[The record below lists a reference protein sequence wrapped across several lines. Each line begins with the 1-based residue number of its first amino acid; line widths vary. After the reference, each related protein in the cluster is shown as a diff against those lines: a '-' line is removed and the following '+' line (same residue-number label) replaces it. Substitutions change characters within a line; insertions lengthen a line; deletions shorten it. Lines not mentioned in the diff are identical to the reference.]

1 MPDNIY
7 EKEYRNL
14 MLRIGFAMLMFVLL
28 INTLFVGSELL
39 GVSFER
45 TMDGKSAYI
54 LKSLVHSVTYLAV
67 FLIPV
72 GFFKLISKGRNTR
85 PVYNAVRLTK
95 QFPLMLVASIAVVF
109 SMAYVNSYIMEW
121 AGFNYDM
128 FASDPI
134 DANYKLILTVIS
146 SALVPACC
154 EEYLFRGM
162 VLSNILPY
170 GKTNA
175 IVVSAVLFG
184 LMHQNPAQMLYA
196 TAAGIVLGL
205 VYVRTRSI
213 WGGVLIHFFN
223 NLISVIQQ
231 MLFDRLVYERASQI
245 CMIMEAVLVICGV
258 ICAVVLLC
266 TERRRK
272 REFNDSGFG
281 VILEP
286 DEGFTEYPLKGG
298 IATKRFFSPTMIIFI
313 VISCSQMALYMLLSW
328 GVLAL
333 S

>member
-7 EKEYRNL
+7 EKQYRNL

-28 INTLFVGSELL
+28 INTLFAGTEVLRMQ
-39 GVSFER
+39 FQQY
-45 TMDGKSAYI
+45 MNGKSAYI
-54 LKSLVHSVTYLAV
+54 LKSLIHSATYLAV
-67 FLIPV
+67 FLLPV
-72 GFFKLISKGRNTR
+72 GFFKLISKGRDAR
-85 PVYNAVRLTK
+85 PVYNSVRLTK
-95 QFPLMLVASIAVVF
+95 QFPLMLVASIAVIL

-128 FASDPI
+128 FGSDPI
-134 DANYKLILTVIS
+134 DANYKLILAVIS

-162 VLSNILPY
+162 VLSNVLPY

-231 MLFDRLVYERASQI
+231 FLFEKMVYERANTI
-245 CMIMEAVLVICGV
+245 CIIMELSIVVVGV
-258 ICAVVLLC
+258 VCAVILLC
-266 TERRRK
+266 AERRRK

-281 VILEP
+281 VVLEP
-286 DEGFTEYPLKGG
+286 EEDNIEYPLNSGR
-298 IATKRFFSPTMIIFI
+298 ATRMFFSPTMIIFV
-313 VISCSQMALYMLLSW
+313 VIACLQMALYMLLSW
-328 GVLAL
+328 GVLYI
-333 S
+333 

>member
-7 EKEYRNL
+7 DKEYRNL
-14 MLRIGFAMLMFVLL
+14 MLRIGFAMLMFLLL
-28 INTLFVGSELL
+28 INTLFAGADVLGAEL
-39 GVSFER
+39 EQI
-45 TMDGKSAYI
+45 MDGKSAYI
-54 LKSLVHSVTYLAV
+54 LKSLIQSAAYLTV
-67 FLIPV
+67 FLVPV
-72 GFFKLISKGRNTR
+72 GFFKLISGKRKTC
-85 PVYNAVRLTK
+85 PVYNAVRLGK
-95 QFPLMLVASIAVVF
+95 QFPLMLVAGIAVVV
-109 SMAYVNSYIMEW
+109 SMAYINSYIMEW
-121 AGFNYDM
+121 VGFDYDL
-128 FASDPI
+128 FVSEPI

-162 VLSNILPY
+162 VLSNVLPY

-231 MLFDRLVYERASQI
+231 LLFDRMVYERANTI
-245 CMIMEAVLVICGV
+245 CVIMEVSIVALGV
-258 ICAVVLLC
+258 ICAVILLC
-266 TERRRK
+266 SERRRK

-281 VILEP
+281 VVLEP
-286 DEGFTEYPLKGG
+286 DEGYVECPLSGG
-298 IATKRFFSPTMIIFI
+298 RATKMFFSPTMIIFI
-313 VISCSQMALYMLLSW
+313 VIACSQMALYMLLSW
-328 GVLAL
+328 GVLSL

>member
-7 EKEYRNL
+7 EKQYRNL

-28 INTLFVGSELL
+28 INTLFDGSELL
-39 GVSFER
+39 GMQFEQY
-45 TMDGKSAYI
+45 MDGKSAYV
-54 LKSLVHSVTYLAV
+54 LKTLVHSATYLAV

-72 GFFKLISKGRNTR
+72 GFFKLISRGRETR
-85 PVYNAVRLTK
+85 PVYNTVRLTK
-95 QFPLMLVASIAVVF
+95 QFPLMLVASIAVIF

-121 AGFNYDM
+121 VGFNYDL
-128 FASDPI
+128 FGSDTI
-134 DANYKLILTVIS
+134 DANYKLILAVIS

-162 VLSNILPY
+162 VLSNVLPY

-231 MLFDRLVYERASQI
+231 FLFEKMVYERANTI
-245 CMIMEAVLVICGV
+245 CIIMELAIVVGGAV
-258 ICAVVLLC
+258 CAVILLC
-266 TERRRK
+266 AERRRK
-272 REFNDSGFG
+272 REFKDSGFG
-281 VILEP
+281 VVLEP
-286 DEGFTEYPLKGG
+286 DEGYTEYPLKGG
-298 IATKRFFSPTMIIFI
+298 RATKMFFSPTMIIF
-313 VISCSQMALYMLLSW
+313 VVMACLQMALYMLLSW
-328 GVLAL
+328 GVLYL
-333 S
+333 